1 MVEKWKNGVIVKI
14 PKKGDLSDCGNWRGI
29 TLSPI
34 ALKIFCKVLLN
45 RIEPVLDGVLREEQA
60 GFRKGRGCNDQVF
73 VVRHLMQQ
81 ANVMK
86 ASLSLC
92 FVDFEKAFDSV
103 SREAMG
109 KVLRYYGVAEW
120 LLKLVKI
127 CIRVRFVR
135 L

>member
-1 MVEKWKNGVIVKI
+1 M
-14 PKKGDLSDCGNWRGI
+14 
-29 TLSPI
+29 SPI

-60 GFRKGRGCNDQVF
+60 SFRKGRGCNDQIF

-81 ANVMK
+81 ANEMK

-92 FVDFEKAFDSV
+92 VVDFEKAFDSV

-109 KVLRYYGVAEW
+109 KDGVLREEQVGFRKGQGCNDQIFVVRHLMQQANEMR
-120 LLKLVKI
+120 LV
-127 CIRVRFVR
+127 
-135 L
+135 